1 MQLPPKIYLLQVNN
15 KSSRQRC
22 EICSIYEICSIIK
35 APECRHWPHY
45 VFVNFE
51 HILHLFQKLLFLLDC
66 FFFSPSSVD
75 VIVRL
80 KLSRD
85 ALHKIKKTIWIW
97 VISKRLRVKYY
108 MLKLINENIIPTWCK
123 FRWICSKLRIKTRE
137 WHHLVLSDCFYY
149 QLWTNSLQHPVFNLA
164 FLFITLNRCLHAC
177 WLAQK
182 TKMNFNSC
190 FKLFYLPEFSF
201 RDTNNTQG
209 NGEDDP

>member
-1 MQLPPKIYLLQVNN
+1 M
-15 KSSRQRC
+15 
-22 EICSIYEICSIIK
+22 
-35 APECRHWPHY
+35 
-45 VFVNFE
+45 
-51 HILHLFQKLLFLLDC
+51 LDC

-97 VISKRLRVKYY
+97 LISKRLRVKYY
-108 MLKLINENIIPTWCK
+108 MLKLINENITNMIQVPLNLFNVKNKDTRMASLGTVRLFLLSTLNKLTPT
-123 FRWICSKLRIKTRE
+123 S
-137 WHHLVLSDCFYY
+137 
-149 QLWTNSLQHPVFNLA
+149 SLLNLA

-201 RDTNNTQG
+201 RDTNNSQG